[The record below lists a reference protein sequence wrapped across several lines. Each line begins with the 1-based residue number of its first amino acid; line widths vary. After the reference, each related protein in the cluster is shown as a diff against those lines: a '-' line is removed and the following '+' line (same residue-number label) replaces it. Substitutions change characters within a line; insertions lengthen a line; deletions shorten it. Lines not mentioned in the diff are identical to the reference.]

1 MKANNGNRE
10 ASAYWIN
17 LIKETVHRNITKL
30 HRIKLC
36 IGLRFILTQLFKLN
50 WLFTQN
56 LKTRTVSNLE
66 NGAAKQCGQMLHSGK
81 IADKSHHKQTL
92 FYGGIPN
99 PRPDK
104 GKQAFETASGIFNGR
119 RKKNCKNN
127 SSERV
132 ANVHTCCLSTSII
145 AREAMQWNVTINLT

>member
-1 MKANNGNRE
+1 M
-10 ASAYWIN
+10 
-17 LIKETVHRNITKL
+17 
-30 HRIKLC
+30 
-36 IGLRFILTQLFKLN
+36 
-50 WLFTQN
+50 
-56 LKTRTVSNLE
+56 SNLE

-119 RKKNCKNN
+119 RKNIGTHHK
-127 SSERV
+127 
-132 ANVHTCCLSTSII
+132 
-145 AREAMQWNVTINLT
+145 TIGVRCAESATIFEW